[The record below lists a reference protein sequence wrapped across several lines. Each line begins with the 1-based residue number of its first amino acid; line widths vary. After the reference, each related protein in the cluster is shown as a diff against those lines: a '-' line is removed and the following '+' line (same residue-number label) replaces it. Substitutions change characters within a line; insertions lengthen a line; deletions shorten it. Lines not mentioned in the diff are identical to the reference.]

1 VAGEVP
7 ASPAAR
13 SLAPGQLDAA
23 HVAVPAAAAARRRGS
38 AARARARARA
48 QALLA
53 EDAAGAAVGCLAGLE
68 GDEPAAPLGLVSRLV
83 LAEPPALGAQF
94 AAQVLAAGGLAPE
107 LLQRC
112 GPYPTLTPV
121 LSRRVLSLV
130 RAAAGRRGRA
140 AARTAPVLAGMPR
153 AGARCVAAVL
163 HTRGL
168 AIKGSSMH
176 ALPASGCPAFL
187 AGARRGRL
195 RARAS
200 RPARRANPTLP

>member
-1 VAGEVP
+1 
-7 ASPAAR
+7 
-13 SLAPGQLDAA
+13 LAPGQLDAA

-112 GPYPTLTPV
+112 GPIP
-121 LSRRVLSLV
+121 
-130 RAAAGRRGRA
+130 
-140 AARTAPVLAGMPR
+140 
-153 AGARCVAAVL
+153 
-163 HTRGL
+163 
-168 AIKGSSMH
+168 
-176 ALPASGCPAFL
+176 LP
-187 AGARRGRL
+187 
-195 RARAS
+195 
-200 RPARRANPTLP
+200 